1 MHMFYRYTDSVGK
14 KIRALD
20 SWSDFS
26 FAGHSDS
33 TLAALIDRISGNN
46 DLFFKTEELGFD
58 VHFNLQLDY
67 NPSVSSLRVR
77 MR

>member
-1 MHMFYRYTDSVGK
+1 MHMFYLYIDSVGR

-26 FAGHSDS
+26 LEGRSDS

-58 VHFNLQLDY
+58 VHFNLQRDY